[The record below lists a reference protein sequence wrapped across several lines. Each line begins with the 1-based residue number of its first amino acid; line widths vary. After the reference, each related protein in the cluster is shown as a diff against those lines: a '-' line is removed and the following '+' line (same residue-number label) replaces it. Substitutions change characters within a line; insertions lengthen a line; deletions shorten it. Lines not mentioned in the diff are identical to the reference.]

1 MIKGVAQLK
10 VKPGNREAFM
20 ALAREFVALNRL
32 EAGNIS
38 YELFENTVNP
48 NTMVFIKEWEDDAAL
63 ERHLASEHFL
73 RLAPQMTALQEGPT
87 RAETFLNT
95 GV

>member
-1 MIKGVAQLK
+1 MIKGVARLK
-10 VKPGNREAFM
+10 VKPGNKEAFM

-38 YELFENTVNP
+38 YELFENTADP
-48 NTMVFIKEWEDDAAL
+48 FIMTFIEEWEDNAAL

-87 RAETFLNT
+87 QAETYLNT
-95 GV
+95 GA